1 MSWLTNYVRPK
12 IRNLVKP
19 REVPDNFWTK
29 CPVCG
34 DMIVH
39 KEVEQNLHI
48 CPKCSHHFRMT
59 AQERLDLLFDIGY
72 TAIELPEVRD
82 DPLNFAD
89 MKKYSDRLKEYRKK
103 TGRKDAMIVAHGTMG
118 GIPTV
123 IGVLDFSFMGGSMG
137 MAVGE
142 AVIAAAELA
151 MLQESP
157 LILVTSSGGARMQ
170 EGMLSLMQMART
182 TLAVKKLKE
191 KGLPYIVL
199 LTDPTTGGVTASFA
213 MLSDI
218 AVAEPKAT
226 IGFAGSRVIEQT
238 IRESLPKGFQESE
251 YLLEHGM
258 IDMVVPRKNLRSELV
273 KVISL
278 LVNKK
283 PAGDLV
289 EMAAY
294 EDRD

>member
-34 DMIVH
+34 DMIFH
-39 KEVEQNLHI
+39 KELEQNFQV
-48 CPKCSHHFRMT
+48 CPKCSHHFRMKSKD
-59 AQERLDLLFDIGY
+59 RLDLLFDKGY
-72 TAIELPEVRD
+72 TIINLPEVRD
-82 DPLNFAD
+82 DPLNFSD
-89 MKKYSDRLKEYRKK
+89 IKKYIDRLKEYRKK
-103 TGRKDAMIVAHGTMG
+103 TGYKDAMMVAHGTLG
-118 GIPTV
+118 GVPAV
-123 IGVLDFSFMGGSMG
+123 IGVIDFSFMGGSMG

-142 AVIAAAELA
+142 AVISAAELA
-151 MLQESP
+151 ILQEAP

-182 TLAVKKLKE
+182 TLAVKRLKE

-218 AVAEPKAT
+218 AIAEPRAT
-226 IGFAGSRVIEQT
+226 IGFAGARVIEQT

-258 IDMVVPRKNLRSELV
+258 IDMVIPRKQLRSELI

-278 LVNKK
+278 LINKQ
-283 PAGDLV
+283 PSGDLV
-289 EMAAY
+289 EMAVY
-294 EDRD
+294 EGRE